1 MFSKIKRMK
10 RRKYFGIF
18 LLMVSMLV
26 LIVPVLPHHHH
37 YDDDICFH
45 HDDDAST
52 PAHHQSNPDCDGYCI
67 TNLHFSVQHYVNTVV
82 QPLYFQDISLFTRTI
97 LNSLL
102 PSKLEIFNHFYYY
115 IEFLHGADISRT
127 ISLRA
132 PPTL

>member
-1 MFSKIKRMK
+1 MK
-10 RRKYFGIF
+10 KRKYIGIF

-26 LIVPVLPHHHH
+26 LIIPVLPHHHH

-45 HDDDAST
+45 HDDDSST

-67 TNLHFSVQHYVNTVV
+67 TNLHFSVQHHINTVA

-102 PSKLEIFNHFYYY
+102 PPRLEITKRFYYY
-115 IEFLHGADISRT
+115 IEFLHGADISRS

-132 PPTL
+132 PPVF

>member
-1 MFSKIKRMK
+1 MK

-45 HDDDAST
+45 HDDDTST

-67 TNLHFSVQHYVNTVV
+67 TNLHFSVQHHINTVA
-82 QPLYFQDISLFTRTI
+82 QPLYSQDITLFSNA
-97 LNSLL
+97 LLQSLL
-102 PSKLEIFNHFYYY
+102 PPNLEAFNNLFYYV
-115 IEFLHGADISRT
+115 ESLHGADISRS

-132 PPTL
+132 PPVV